1 MTNLEQHHEIVKT
14 SLFQF
19 IKKHIPGANLSV
31 VDQIVLEYVVSILE
45 EASQDESF
53 DVEGFQEMMSA
64 YIEDFAGI
72 TPAVIC
78 SWIFELESQL
88 SQLNKPKENA
98 KPLINLDT
106 LSLTSLLPEEKLRGR
121 QPGQPSASA
130 NSDCTDI
137 MRSKRIQHLSETS
150 DGGGSTDSSNC
161 DLFHEE
167 LEQIQEMFPESTYME
182 VKYCM
187 TIANGEIERARQIII
202 HRQETGQSIHNS
214 SRNTNKHK
222 THVKLDEKELKNR
235 IIERYSYVDQS
246 IEHTREHRPV
256 VPKVEPKKLIRYR
269 DNKIVSLKGE
279 KYTENRDDDGE
290 LRKPKKVLP

>member
-1 MTNLEQHHEIVKT
+1 
-14 SLFQF
+14 
-19 IKKHIPGANLSV
+19 
-31 VDQIVLEYVVSILE
+31 
-45 EASQDESF
+45 
-53 DVEGFQEMMSA
+53 MMSA

-78 SWIFELESQL
+78 SWIFELENKL

-121 QPGQPSASA
+121 QPVPSASA
-130 NSDCTDI
+130 NSDSTDI
-137 MRSKRIQHLSETS
+137 IRSKRIQHLSETS

-187 TIANGEIERARQIII
+187 TIANGDIERARQIII
-202 HRQETGQSIHNS
+202 HRQETGQSIHNT
-214 SRNTNKHK
+214 SRNANKHK

-235 IIERYSYVDQS
+235 IIER
-246 IEHTREHRPV
+246 
-256 VPKVEPKKLIRYR
+256 
-269 DNKIVSLKGE
+269 
-279 KYTENRDDDGE
+279 
-290 LRKPKKVLP
+290 

>member
-1 MTNLEQHHEIVKT
+1 
-14 SLFQF
+14 
-19 IKKHIPGANLSV
+19 
-31 VDQIVLEYVVSILE
+31 
-45 EASQDESF
+45 
-53 DVEGFQEMMSA
+53 MMSA

-235 IIERYSYVDQS
+235 IIER
-246 IEHTREHRPV
+246 
-256 VPKVEPKKLIRYR
+256 
-269 DNKIVSLKGE
+269 
-279 KYTENRDDDGE
+279 
-290 LRKPKKVLP
+290 